1 MVNLTRLKPVNR
13 HLLILPHTKK
23 NETQSGV
30 VLPEDYQPE
39 RDEFVEATVIDVAE
53 DCGKQFSSLR
63 YGTIDLE
70 KKIIVQRSMI
80 LEVKISERTHYLI
93 LENYVLG
100 IVRRI
105 NED

>member
-1 MVNLTRLKPVNR
+1 MVSITRLKPVNR
-13 HLLILPHTKK
+13 HLLIIPHIKK

-39 RDEFVEATVIDVAE
+39 RDEFVEATVIDVAD
-53 DCGKQFSSLR
+53 DCGKQFSPLR
-63 YGTIDLE
+63 YGTIDSE
-70 KKIIVQRSMI
+70 KKVIVQRSMI
-80 LEVKISERTHYLI
+80 LEVKTSDRSHHLI

-100 IVRRI
+100 IIRRV